1 MGKVIAIAN
10 QKGGVG
16 KTTTAVN
23 LSSCVAFRNKKVL
36 LVDFDPQGNATTGL
50 GIDKRSLEATSYDVI
65 MNDVLIKDVI
75 IETKQPTLWLC
86 PSNMNLAGAEI
97 ELVSVKNREMVLKK
111 AIEQIKDNYDYIF
124 IDCPP
129 SLSLLTL
136 NAFAASDS
144 LIIPSQCEY
153 YAMEGLTQLIE
164 TIKLV
169 QNSLNENLQ
178 IEGVVMTMFDSR
190 TNLSIEVVEEVRR
203 HFGKKVYKTIIP
215 RNVKLSEAPS
225 YGLSILLYD
234 EKSKGAESYLS
245 LADEFIGRKQ

>member
-50 GIDKRSLEATSYDVI
+50 GIDKRSLQATSYDVI
-65 MNDVLIKDVI
+65 MNDVDINEVI
-75 IETKQPTLWLC
+75 IGTEQETLWIC
-86 PSNMNLAGAEI
+86 PTNMDLAGAEI
-97 ELVSVKNREMVLKK
+97 ELVPIKNRELVLKK
-111 AIEQIKDNYDYIF
+111 AVEQVKDKYDYIF

-169 QNSLNENLQ
+169 QQSLNESLQ

-203 HFGKKVYKTIIP
+203 HFGRKVYNTIIP

-225 YGLSILLYD
+225 YGQSILLYD

-245 LADEFIGRKQ
+245 LADEFIARAD

>member
-50 GIDKRSLEATSYDVI
+50 GIDKRGLQATSYDVI
-65 MNDVLIKDVI
+65 MNDVDINEVI
-75 IETKQPTLWLC
+75 IGTEQETLWIC
-86 PSNMNLAGAEI
+86 PTNMDLAGAEI
-97 ELVSVKNREMVLKK
+97 ELVPIKNRELVLKK
-111 AIEQIKDNYDYIF
+111 AVEQVKDKYDYIF

-169 QNSLNENLQ
+169 QQSLNESLQ

-203 HFGKKVYKTIIP
+203 HFGRKVYNTIIP

-225 YGLSILLYD
+225 YGQSILLYD

-245 LADEFIGRKQ
+245 LADEFIARAD